1 MKIQPLL
8 LQVRSMNEAVL
19 GVGLLLMIGGFF
31 SFLIMDTTTWWN
43 LTLVVLGVLTLAVFL
58 AANLAQVKAVGKKRS
73 TMVQANL
80 ALVAVAMLAITGG
93 LNYVV
98 SRHPIRFDMTANKVY
113 TLSDQTLDILSK
125 LPQDVN
131 VSFFTSPKRSSAEIQ
146 RAQQLLEEYGKKSSK
161 FKFKVIDGDKNPSE
175 AKRLGIHEYNTV
187 VFESGDN
194 RKDVLQRDYVTYA
207 MGQGRQPVPKFQ
219 GEGAFTSAL
228 VKMGDTTHL
237 TFYFT
242 EGHGEKEF
250 NNPQPEG
257 MNTFKDMLEKE
268 NYTLKTVNLLT
279 GGKIPDDAAVVAIM
293 GPTKPFQPAEAV
305 LLKDYVEKGGKLV
318 LCVDP
323 LVKTGLDSILKDFGI
338 KLGND
343 VVIDQTSYAYPDV
356 RSLIPQYGFHP
367 IVEKLS
373 DNHVATIMP
382 FSRSV
387 QKVDPLLKGVNQTVF
402 MSSTDKGW
410 GETSLKDKNLKYD
423 AGVDLKGPVPVAM
436 ACEWTNP
443 ENAAKVTRLVVYGN
457 ANFFT
462 NQFLQGP
469 GNLDVALNT
478 FSWAAIE
485 ENKIS
490 IHPKEEDDRV
500 LTLSNVTAN
509 LIKYLTVWIMPLA
522 VLAAGGFI
530 WYRRRSL

>member
-1 MKIQPLL
+1 MKFQSFLL
-8 LQVRSMNEAVL
+8 LVRSRNESVL
-19 GVGLLLMIGGFF
+19 GAGLLLIAAGIF
-31 SFLIMDTTTWWN
+31 SVLIVDTTTWWN
-43 LTLVVLGVLTLAVFL
+43 LTLVVLGILTLGAFL
-58 AANLAQVKAVGKKRS
+58 AANLAQVKAAGKKRS
-73 TMVQANL
+73 TLVQANL
-80 ALVAVAMLAITGG
+80 ALVAVAMVAIVGG
-93 LNYVV
+93 LNYVI
-98 SRHPIRFDMTANKVY
+98 SRHPIRFDMTANKYY
-113 TLSDQTLDILSK
+113 TLSDQTLEILRK

-131 VSFFTSPKRSSAEIQ
+131 VSFFTSPKRASAEIQ
-146 RAQQLLEEYGKKSSK
+146 RAQQLLEEYAKKSSR
-161 FKFKVIDGDKNPSE
+161 FKFKVIDGDKNPTE

-187 VFESGDN
+187 VFESGEN

-207 MGQGRQPVPKFQ
+207 MGQGRQPTPKFQ

-228 VKMGDTTHL
+228 LKMGDTSHL

-242 EGHGEKEF
+242 EGHGEREF

-268 NYTLKTVNLLT
+268 NYTLKTLNMMT
-279 GGKIPDDAAVVAIM
+279 TGKIPEDAAVLALM
-293 GPTKPFQPAEAV
+293 GPTKPFQPAEAS
-305 LLKDYVEKGGKLV
+305 LLKDYLSKGGKLI

-323 LVKTGLDSILKDFGI
+323 MVNTGLDGLLRDYGV

-343 VVIDQTSYAYPDV
+343 VVVDETSYAYPDV

-373 DNHVATIMP
+373 ENHVATIMP

-387 QKVDPLLKGVNQTVF
+387 QKVEAVLKNVTQTVF

-423 AGVDLKGPVPVAM
+423 QGKDLKGPVPVAM

-443 ENAAKVTRLVVYGN
+443 ENAAKKVRLVVYGN

-469 GNLDVALNT
+469 GNLDVALNS
-478 FSWAAIE
+478 FSWAAVE

-490 IHPKEEDDRV
+490 IHPKEEDERV
-500 LTLSNVTAN
+500 LNLSNVTAN

-522 VLAAGGFI
+522 VLIAGGVI

>member
-1 MKIQPLL
+1 MKIQSLF
-8 LQVRSMNEAVL
+8 LQIRSANEAVL
-19 GVGLLLMIGGFF
+19 GVGMLLLAGGFF
-31 SFLIMDTTTWWN
+31 SFLIMGTANWWN
-43 LTLVVLGVLTLAVFL
+43 ITLVVLGVLVLSLFL

-80 ALVAVAMLAITGG
+80 ALVAVAMLGIVGG

-98 SRHPIRFDMTANKVY
+98 SRHPVRFDMTANKFY
-113 TLSDQTLDILSK
+113 TLSDQTLEALRK
-125 LPQDVN
+125 LTQDVN
-131 VSFFTSPKRSSAEIQ
+131 VTLFTSPKRSSAEIQ
-146 RAQQLLEEYGKKSSK
+146 RAQQLLEEYAKKSGK
-161 FKFKVIDGDKNPSE
+161 FKLKIIDGDKNPTE

-207 MGQGRQPVPKFQ
+207 MGQGRQPTPKFQ

-242 EGHGEKEF
+242 QGHGEKDF

-268 NYTLKTVNLLT
+268 NFTLKTLNMLT
-279 GGKIPDDAAVVAIM
+279 GGKIPEDASVIAVM
-293 GPTKPFQPAEAV
+293 GPTKPFQPGEAA
-305 LLKDYVEKGGKLV
+305 LLKDYLQKGGKMV

-323 LVKTGLDSILKDFGI
+323 LVKTGLESLLKDYGV

-343 VVIDQTSYAYPDV
+343 VVVDQTSYAYPDV
-356 RSLIPQYGFHP
+356 RSLIPQYGFSP

-382 FSRSV
+382 FNRSV
-387 QKVDPLLKGVNQTVF
+387 QKVDPVLKNVTQNVF
-402 MSSTDKGW
+402 MSTTDKGW
-410 GETSLKDKNLKYD
+410 GETNLKDKNLHYD
-423 AGVDLKGPVPVAM
+423 AGVDTKGPVPVAM

-443 ENAAKVTRLVVYGN
+443 ENAAQKVRLVVFGN
-457 ANFFT
+457 SNFFT

-469 GNLDVALNT
+469 GNLDVALNS
-478 FSWAAIE
+478 FSWAAVE

-490 IHPKEEDDRV
+490 IHPKEEDERV
-500 LTLSNVTAN
+500 LTLSNVAAN
-509 LIKYLTVWIMPLA
+509 LIKYLTVWIMPLT
-522 VLAAGGFI
+522 VLLVGGII